1 MTERLTNGAV
11 KAMKH
16 RVRGAPYAR
25 GAHVFFTQPS
35 DDFVI
40 KVAEQYVPGTLSC
53 QMDFVA
59 PGYSSYNVVSFV
71 DGTRDPKLFSLL
83 RRIVIYVLKKLTH
96 VTPLVDSRK
105 ID

>member
-1 MTERLTNGAV
+1 
-11 KAMKH
+11 
-16 RVRGAPYAR
+16 
-25 GAHVFFTQPS
+25 
-35 DDFVI
+35 
-40 KVAEQYVPGTLSC
+40 
-53 QMDFVA
+53 MDFVA

-71 DGTRDPKLFSLL
+71 DDTRDPKLFSLL